1 MAVLI
6 PAGMREAMIRHAE
19 WCFPEEACGLL
30 AGIPGGQIHMVYSL
44 TNVQRSPVAYTIE
57 PTEHFRALQHAE
69 RQGWELVGSFHSHPT
84 SEAYPSATDV
94 AQATEPSWLHIITGP
109 ATEPKVRG
117 FRIVDKVITEE
128 RLNA

>member
-6 PAGMREAMIRHAE
+6 PAPMREAMIRHAD

-30 AGIPGGQIHMVYSL
+30 AGIPGGPIHMVYPL
-44 TNVQRSPVAYTIE
+44 TNAQRSPVAYTID

-94 AQATEPSWLHIITGP
+94 AQAPEPNWLHIITGP
-109 ATEPKVRG
+109 ATHPRMRG
-117 FRIVDKVITEE
+117 FRVVARVITEV
-128 RLNA
+128 RLT